1 MQPATEIERP
11 ATSKFGVLSH
21 PEFVKDAMRRAA
33 ISQFLARLPAAV
45 EERNEIA
52 ARYEA
57 LSKLSNDELA
67 AIGIERDDVAR
78 VAVLGA
84 DA

>member
-1 MQPATEIERP
+1 MRRATEIESP

-21 PEFVKDAMRRAA
+21 PEFVKDTM
-33 ISQFLARLPAAV
+33 LPTEV
-45 EERNEIA
+45 EDRNEIA

-67 AIGIERDDVAR
+67 EIGIERDDVAR
-78 VAVLGA
+78 VAVLGT

>member
-1 MQPATEIERP
+1 MQRATEIERP
-11 ATSKFGVLSH
+11 AMGKFGVLSH
-21 PEFVKDAMRRAA
+21 PEFVKDTMRRAA
-33 ISQFLARLPAAV
+33 ISRFLARLPAEV
-45 EERNEIA
+45 EDRNEIA

-67 AIGIERDDVAR
+67 SIGIERDDVAR